1 MAASHAQA
9 RLGLP
14 EPERESR
21 APMLRLAA
29 VDQPAAP
36 SPVHGLHETLNAAFT
51 SEEAAAQDSD
61 RWSMRRT
68 IAFVTVVCGGF
79 WLALGAAVY
88 FLLR

>member
-14 EPERESR
+14 EPELESR
-21 APMLRLAA
+21 GPMLRLAS
-29 VDQPAAP
+29 VDQSAAP

-51 SEEAAAQDSD
+51 SADAAAQDTD

-68 IAFVTVVCGGF
+68 IAFVIVVCGGF
-79 WLALGAAVY
+79 WLPLGAAVY
-88 FLLR
+88 VLLR